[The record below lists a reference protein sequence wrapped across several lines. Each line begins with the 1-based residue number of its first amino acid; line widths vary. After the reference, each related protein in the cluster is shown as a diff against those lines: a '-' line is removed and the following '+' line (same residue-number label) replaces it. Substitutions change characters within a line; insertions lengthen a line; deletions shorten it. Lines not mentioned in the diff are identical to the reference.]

1 MISLDA
7 ARDLV
12 SRQGW
17 LSFMPASFR
26 NAVLDRSQLQV
37 FNSEEVVFGAGDPAG
52 GIYGLV
58 SGGLRVSVAPND
70 RIPFF
75 AHLFIP
81 GSWTG
86 ESAAISGEP
95 RMVSLVAV
103 RETQTFYLPLP
114 AVNEILRESPDA
126 FRSFARLAHFH
137 LATAVGAAGDL
148 MIRDP
153 VQRFIAV
160 LLRLSGCRVAT
171 PPDRVPIDLGIS
183 EDDLAMMAN
192 VGRTKASAILRRLH
206 RDGQVELTYR
216 HVRVIAPDS
225 LRAMLSE

>member
-183 EDDLAMMAN
+183 QDDLAMMAN